1 MFPIEWKFY
10 NIEEPKYSHWKY
22 HTYIFTHARSREL
35 IMFPATSWKGRK
47 LSSTD
52 LTSRYPHTCA
62 LPAPRECDQLYV
74 MGTTLTKSC
83 IVRNRPE
90 LIIELGFRLCARRI
104 VPRTEIVTRVGFDR
118 CPLMLARRGCK
129 RMLLSS
135 FTPNQSKGLRDD
147 AVMRGSKFWKIFS
160 NDDITEW
167 WCNLEKGRI
176 MF

>member
-1 MFPIEWKFY
+1 M
-10 NIEEPKYSHWKY
+10 EESKNSHWKY
-22 HTYIFTHARSREL
+22 GTYISTHVRSREL
-35 IMFPATSWKGRK
+35 IMFPAMLWKGRK

-90 LIIELGFRLCARRI
+90 LIIELGFRLCAKRI

-118 CPLMLARRGCK
+118 CLLMRGEDARGCCC
-129 RMLLSS
+129 RLSR
-135 FTPNQSKGLRDD
+135 PARVRD
-147 AVMRGSKFWKIFS
+147 
-160 NDDITEW
+160 
-167 WCNLEKGRI
+167 
-176 MF
+176 

>member
-1 MFPIEWKFY
+1 M
-10 NIEEPKYSHWKY
+10 EESKNSHWKY
-22 HTYIFTHARSREL
+22 GTYISTHARSREL
-35 IMFPATSWKGRK
+35 IMFLAMLWKGRK

-90 LIIELGFRLCARRI
+90 LIIELGFRLCAKRI

-118 CPLMLARRGCK
+118 CLLMLARRGCK

-135 FTPNQSKGLRDD
+135 FTPSQSKGWCRDE
-147 AVMRGSKFWKIFS
+147 RFKILKNF
-160 NDDITEW
+160 
-167 WCNLEKGRI
+167 LEQWYNWVI
-176 MF
+176 

>member
-22 HTYIFTHARSREL
+22 HTYIFTHAQSREL
-35 IMFPATSWKGRK
+35 IMFPATLWKGRK

-129 RMLLSS
+129 RMLQSS

-147 AVMRGSKFWKIFS
+147 AVMRGSKFWKIFP
-160 NDDITEW
+160 NWMVI
-167 WCNLEKGRI
+167 
-176 MF
+176 

>member
-1 MFPIEWKFY
+1 M
-10 NIEEPKYSHWKY
+10 EESKNSHWKY
-22 HTYIFTHARSREL
+22 GTYISTHVRSREL
-35 IMFPATSWKGRK
+35 IMFPAMLWKGRK

-90 LIIELGFRLCARRI
+90 LIIDLGFRLCAKRI

-118 CPLMLARRGCK
+118 CLLMLARRGCK

-135 FTPNQSKGLRDD
+135 FTPSQSKGLRDD
-147 AVMRGSKFWKIFS
+147 AVMSGSKFWKIFLN
-160 NDDITEW
+160 NDVTEW
-167 WCNLEKGRI
+167 FRKGKN
-176 MF
+176 